1 MIQTNAEMHV
11 LMVLMQYPEILLLLL
26 FLSMLLAVELGRLYG
41 WRRGERLKAD
51 TPGASSLNGAIFA
64 LLGLFMAFSFS
75 GAASRFDTRRQL
87 MINEINAASTVSAR
101 IALAPA
107 AVQPQLHATL
117 KSYVRARI
125 ESDRPSTNVSK
136 VFAGVRKANDIGAD
150 LWNQAVAAGKRP
162 GAGSGINGLL
172 LPSINTMN
180 ETAATLAYSS
190 LMHPPP
196 IIHYMLIILA
206 WTAAFLAGIGLS
218 THSRRTWIHAVNF
231 AAIISAVLFITIDLE
246 YPRAGFIRTDGFES
260 SIGALS
266 GLL

>member
-1 MIQTNAEMHV
+1 MIQTNAEMHM
-11 LMVLMQYPEILLLLL
+11 LMVLMRHPEILLVLL
-26 FLSMLLAVELGRLYG
+26 FLSVLLAVELGRLYG
-41 WRRGERLKAD
+41 WRRGEKLKAD

-75 GAASRFDTRRQL
+75 GAASRYDARRQL
-87 MINEINAASTVSAR
+87 MINEINAAATVSAR

-117 KSYVRARI
+117 KSYLRARI
-125 ESDRPSTNVSK
+125 ASDRPSTDVSQII
-136 VFAGVRKANDIGAD
+136 AGVRKANAIGTD
-150 LWNQAVAAGKRP
+150 LWNQAVGIGKRP
-162 GAGSGINGLL
+162 DAGPGVNGLL

-180 ETAATLAYSS
+180 ETAATLAFAS

-218 THSRRTWIHAVNF
+218 IHSKRTWVHAVNF